1 MIITTDEYLQYLI
14 KRSFKSLHEQDQT
27 DNYHPSVSVS
37 NKWLGVIPFAL
48 KVFRK
53 RKMYL

>member
-1 MIITTDEYLQYLI
+1 MIITTDEYIQYLI
-14 KRSFKSLHEQDQT
+14 KRSFKSLNEQDQT
-27 DNYHPSVSVS
+27 DNYHPSVYVS